1 LILGGERRLR
11 CSFNYK
17 TQQLVTLAKEG
28 DESALDR
35 LCKVY
40 AERVRWMVR
49 LRMTR
54 ELRSKLESM
63 DLMQDVL
70 VHAVQGLGDFTY
82 ENEGDFVRWLAKIA
96 ENVLRDNWER
106 LHAEKRDIRKEVSL
120 GNGGRTA
127 DGRLPGVPEPFATTT
142 PSAIMSR
149 KEDLD
154 KLEKAIDTLKAE
166 YREVIVLTKI
176 EGIGYQEIGNR
187 LGKSSEAI
195 RKLVSRAMTALIN
208 AFESVK

>member
-1 LILGGERRLR
+1 MTYS
-11 CSFNYK
+11 CNHK
-17 TQQLVTLAKEG
+17 TRQLVIQAKDG
-28 DESALDR
+28 DKSALNQ
-35 LCKVY
+35 LYGAY
-40 AERVRWMVR
+40 AERARWMVR
-49 LRMTR
+49 LRMGK
-54 ELRSKLESM
+54 ELRRRLDSM
-63 DLMQDVL
+63 DVVQDAL
-70 VHAVQGLGDFTY
+70 LHALGGIEDFTY

-127 DGRLPGVPEPFATTT
+127 DGRLPGVPESFATTT
-142 PSAIMSR
+142 PSAIMSK

-154 KLEKAIDTLKAE
+154 KLEKAIDELKPE

-176 EGIGYQEIGNR
+176 EGIGYQEMGER

>member
-1 LILGGERRLR
+1 
-11 CSFNYK
+11 
-17 TQQLVTLAKEG
+17 
-28 DESALDR
+28 
-35 LCKVY
+35 
-40 AERVRWMVR
+40 MVR
-49 LRMTR
+49 LRMGK
-54 ELRSKLESM
+54 ELRRRLDSM
-63 DLMQDVL
+63 DVVQDAL
-70 VHAVQGLGDFTY
+70 LHALGGIEDFTY